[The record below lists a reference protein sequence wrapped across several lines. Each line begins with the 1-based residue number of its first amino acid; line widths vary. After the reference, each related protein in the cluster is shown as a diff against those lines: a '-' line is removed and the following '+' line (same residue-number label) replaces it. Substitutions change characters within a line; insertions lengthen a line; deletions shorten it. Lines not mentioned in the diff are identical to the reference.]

1 MQKLRDAVRQL
12 YEARQRQTKAK
23 AAEKQALKEI
33 RDRDMLIAQ
42 LRAELED

>member
-23 AAEKQALKEI
+23 AAEKQALKDGFVCLAI
-33 RDRDMLIAQ
+33 DDNPMGF
-42 LRAELED
+42 

>member
-23 AAEKQALKEI
+23 AAEKQALKDGFRMGFVCLEI
-33 RDRDMLIAQ
+33 GYSMV
-42 LRAELED
+42 